1 MHLIVLNASSKITL
15 EYIDG
20 EKCQDIWPCFLRL
33 SAKSDMDSNEKKTL
47 PGFVVS

>member
-20 EKCQDIWPCFLRL
+20 EKCQDIRPVFLKL
-33 SAKSDMDSNEKKTL
+33 TAKSDMDSNGKKTL
-47 PGFVVS
+47 PGFVIS